1 MFSRIPV
8 RLRLSV
14 GHALWMAIV
23 FFAMGAGLFHI
34 FKHNL
39 YQSVDA
45 ALLSSA
51 QSIRAARFDRGFNSP
66 LMERFLH
73 DFFGE
78 KPIRPYAQLVD
89 LSGKIREKTNQQVN
103 LPVTRLALMRAE
115 KGLESFETFTRQT
128 PDAVPLRQVTLPVVS
143 LGQFTGELVQVG
155 ASLDSPRHTLHE
167 IALVL
172 WLSLPFGLTV
182 SIVFGYILTKR
193 SLQPVVDMTERV
205 SNLGSADLSVRL
217 TLPPAHDELRRL
229 AMTFN
234 KMFGRLED
242 TFLRLRRF
250 TGDVSHELRTP
261 LAVMIGESELALRKE
276 RSSEDYQNALRA
288 INREARYMQVVI
300 EDLLLLARAE
310 SRAVAMSWQDVE
322 WKVFLGDLY
331 HMVKNDYASK
341 NIELKISLPAQTR
354 HFRGN
359 PGFLYL
365 ALKNILLNAAKHSAP
380 GSQVELVAEL
390 RGKRPTFIVIDYGE
404 GIPEECLPY
413 VFDPFYRA
421 DTARNRAS
429 GGSGIGLSLALALVR
444 LHGGRIDAESKL
456 GVGSTFTVT
465 LGLPPGEKDVPSA
478 KEVSPQKQVSQLGS
492 LDPVTQG

>member
-34 FKHNL
+34 LKHNL

-45 ALLSSA
+45 TLLSSA

-66 LMERFLH
+66 LMERFLQ

-89 LSGKIREKTNQQVN
+89 LSGKIREKTDHHVN
-103 LPVTRLALMRAE
+103 LPVTRLALSRAE
-115 KGLESFETFTRQT
+115 QGLESFETFSLHS
-128 PDAVPLRQVTLPVVS
+128 PEAAPLRQITLPVVRM
-143 LGQFTGELVQVG
+143 GQFTGELIQVG
-155 ASLDSPRHTLHE
+155 ASLDSTRHTLRE

-172 WLSLPFGLTV
+172 WLSLPFGLSV
-182 SIVFGYILTKR
+182 SVIFGYILTKR

-205 SNLGSADLSVRL
+205 SNLGSSDLSVRL
-217 TLPPAHDELRRL
+217 LLPPAHDELRRL

-234 KMFGRLED
+234 KMFSRLED
-242 TFLRLRRF
+242 AFGRLRRF

-276 RSSEDYQNALRA
+276 RSPMDYQNALRA
-288 INREARYMQVVI
+288 INKEARSMQAII

-310 SRAVAMSWQDVE
+310 SRAVAMSWQEVE
-322 WKVFLGDLY
+322 WKVFIGDLF
-331 HMVKNDYASK
+331 HMVKSEYLAK
-341 NIELKISLPAQTR
+341 NIDLKIALHTEEKCFQ
-354 HFRGN
+354 GN

-365 ALKNILLNAAKHSAP
+365 ALKNILLNAAKHSAA
-380 GSQVELVAEL
+380 GSAVELIAEL
-390 RGKRPTFIVIDYGE
+390 RGLKPTFVIKDYGE
-404 GIPEECLPY
+404 GIPEDALPY
-413 VFDPFYRA
+413 VFDTFYRA
-421 DTARNRAS
+421 DTARNRAA
-429 GGSGIGLSLALALVR
+429 GGSGIGLSLALALVK
-444 LHGGRIDAESKL
+444 LHSGRIDVESKV
-456 GVGSTFTVT
+456 GAGSTFTVV
-465 LGLPPGEKDVPSA
+465 LGLPGQTENQEDIKKPTRA
-478 KEVSPQKQVSQLGS
+478 KLPFKTPTGSPAAQV
-492 LDPVTQG
+492 